1 MTDGARP
8 EQHGLRAWAVRIVVI
23 VLAVLAAVP
32 LLYCGIYYAYRLVD
46 TMRFPQ
52 PSPYVER
59 LNPDW
64 DEKKKGSA
72 LAHTITLQLGREMNS
87 SFGWSVNDLYISPT
101 RYFDRRNNRQLG
113 VIFATRLL
121 AEFFATDLA
130 KYGMRDN
137 ENEKLKKARMQNFN
151 YTEYKWWF
159 VSTEARYREGIELV
173 EEYRQDL
180 EAGKALYNMRT
191 DDIYNVFTLI
201 NSSKFL
207 DQPLGKLIQT
217 SEVIPYSEIDDQ
229 VYYAQG
235 VVLVVRDFLTALV
248 NMYPEITEKGGKE
261 NIQEAFRDMD
271 KICTFDPL
279 IVLRGHH
286 DSLFA
291 DHRGK
296 LARYMTNVS
305 ARINDLAQ
313 SIRR

>member
-1 MTDGARP
+1 MWTALKKHRLFTLFIG
-8 EQHGLRAWAVRIVVI
+8 I
-23 VLAVLAAVP
+23 LAAIALVP
-32 LLYCGIYYAYRLVD
+32 VLYYGFYKVYRVVD
-46 TMRFPQ
+46 KMRFPEA
-52 PSPYVER
+52 SSYV
-59 LNPDW
+59 LTLDSKW

-72 LAHTITLQLGREMNS
+72 LAHVITLQLRREMGS
-87 SFGWSVNDLYISPT
+87 TFGWSVNDLYISPT
-101 RYFDRRNNRQLG
+101 RYLDRRNNRQLG

-121 AEFFATDLA
+121 IEFFSTDLA
-130 KYGMRDN
+130 KYGMRDD
-137 ENEKLKKARMQNFN
+137 ENDDLKKARMQCFN

-159 VSTEARYREGIELV
+159 VSTEKRYREGLELV
-173 EEYRQDL
+173 EKYRKDL
-180 EAGKALYNMRT
+180 ADGKAMYNMRT
-191 DDIYNVFTLI
+191 DDLYNVLVLI
-201 NSSKFL
+201 NSGKFL

-217 SEVIPYSEIDDQ
+217 SEEIPYRKLDDQ

-235 VVLVVRDFLTALV
+235 VVLVLRDFLKAV
-248 NMYPEITEKGGKE
+248 VQMYPEVTHKGGKE
-261 NIQEAFRDMD
+261 NIREAFRDMD
-271 KICTFDPL
+271 KICTFDPV